1 MNKNTAPSKDEAIK
15 AKDLVAYLESGSK
28 DKKEW
33 LIGTEHEKFGYRLS
47 DLRPI
52 PYFGEAG
59 IQALL
64 TGLTRFK
71 WEPYFEGD
79 NVTALLKEGASVS
92 LEPGGQL
99 ELSGAPL
106 PNLHRTCDELHN
118 HLEQV
123 AQIAQEL
130 KIGFLGTG
138 FQPKWKIDDIEW
150 MPKGRYKIMREYMPK
165 MGNLGLD
172 MMTRTATVQVN
183 LDFSDETDMVKK
195 MRIGLAL
202 QPIIT
207 ALFANSPFT
216 NGHPNGFLSYR
227 SHVWM
232 DTDPDRCGMLDFV
245 FNEDMSFEKY
255 VDYALDVPM
264 YFVQRD
270 GVYIDA
276 SGQSFRDFI
285 NGELPA
291 LPGEKPLI
299 KDWDDHLTTLFPEVR
314 MKRYIEMRGADA
326 GPWSRLCALPALW
339 VGLLYDSVALDQAE
353 QLIKEFSLDDI
364 HYLRAEVPKTA
375 LLTRAGKRN
384 AQDVALD
391 LLEISS
397 LGLRNRAVRGVNDPD
412 ERSYLTCLKEIAST
426 GRSPAEEILE
436 AWHGR
441 WGGSVDPIFLEHSY

>member
-1 MNKNTAPSKDEAIK
+1 M
-15 AKDLVAYLESGSK
+15 
-28 DKKEW
+28 
-33 LIGTEHEKFGYRLS
+33 
-47 DLRPI
+47 
-52 PYFGEAG
+52 
-59 IQALL
+59 
-64 TGLTRFK
+64 
-71 WEPYFEGD
+71 
-79 NVTALLKEGASVS
+79 
-92 LEPGGQL
+92 
-99 ELSGAPL
+99 

-183 LDFSDETDMVKK
+183 LDFSDESDMVRK

-412 ERSYLTCLKEIAST
+412 ERSYLTCLKEIALT

-441 WGGSVDPIFLEHSY
+441 WGRSVDPIFVEHSY